1 MVRVIS
7 VHHFVSQ
14 DIHICEDPVAA
25 TTAAPDYL
33 LLALPQ
39 HVVEV
44 RDLSKGGDVAFS
56 FPTVDQAH
64 QMLHCCHGNSSLYSS
79 GPDCLVVVNVWLKRQ
94 TGKSGSTAYTPP
106 FIFSLFQKQRNSD

>member
-14 DIHICEDPVAA
+14 DIHTCEDPVAA

-39 HVVEV
+39 HMVEV
-44 RDLSKGGDVAFS
+44 RDLSRGGDVVFS

-64 QMLHCCHGNSSLYSS
+64 QMLHCCHGMCCCMVVDQIAWWL
-79 GPDCLVVVNVWLKRQ
+79 LVW
-94 TGKSGSTAYTPP
+94 G
-106 FIFSLFQKQRNSD
+106 

>member
-7 VHHFVSQ
+7 VHHFVCQ
-14 DIHICEDPVAA
+14 DIHTCEDPVAA

-33 LLALPQ
+33 LLALSQ

-44 RDLSKGGDVAFS
+44 RDLSKGGDVVFS

-64 QMLHCCHGNSSLYSS
+64 QMLHCCHGNSSLDRT
-79 GPDCLVVVNVWLKRQ
+79 GPDCLVVVDLEAKEANL
-94 TGKSGSTAYTPP
+94 
-106 FIFSLFQKQRNSD
+106 

>member
-7 VHHFVSQ
+7 VHHFVRQ
-14 DIHICEDPVAA
+14 DIHTCEDPVAA
-25 TTAAPDYL
+25 TTAAPNYL

-44 RDLSKGGDVAFS
+44 RDLSKGGDVVFS

-64 QMLHCCHGNSSLYSS
+64 QMLHCCHGNSSLDSS
-79 GPDCLVVVNVWLKRQ
+79 GPDCLVVVYLGLKRQ
-94 TGKSGSTAYTPP
+94 TGKRGSTSSHHLS
-106 FIFSLFQKQRNSD
+106 FSLCFKETHCD

>member
-1 MVRVIS
+1 VCYRDSRMVRVIS
-7 VHHFVSQ
+7 VHHFVRQ
-14 DIHICEDPVAA
+14 DIHTCEDPVAA

-33 LLALPQ
+33 LLALSQ

-64 QMLHCCHGNSSLYSS
+64 QMLHCCHGNSSLDRT
-79 GPDCLVVVNVWLKRQ
+79 GPDCLVVVGLGAKEANW
-94 TGKSGSTAYTPP
+94 
-106 FIFSLFQKQRNSD
+106 